1 MITYKSK
8 LPEVTLKYKSGDI
21 YKAKICSSSDMFEL
35 MKQMFN
41 SDTIEYNEESIVLF
55 LDGGNKSIG
64 WMKHSTGGT
73 CQTVIDIKMI
83 LVSALQCGATN
94 IALAHNHPSG
104 QKYPSREDE
113 KVTERIKR
121 GCEAIGVRLLDHII
135 ITGDYTGYYSFCD
148 EGKI

>member
-135 ITGDYTGYYSFCD
+135 ITGDYINIPVICPQ
-148 EGKI
+148 